1 MSGGRVIVVDD
12 HYVGPGYAV
21 RTPACEEA
29 VAVFA
34 RRMGIFLDYVYTGK
48 AAAAL
53 LDYLRKG
60 RFDKGA
66 NVLFIHTGGT
76 IELFE

>member
-1 MSGGRVIVVDD
+1 MLTAGCR
-12 HYVGPGYAV
+12 
-21 RTPACEEA
+21 EA
-29 VAVFA
+29 VELFA
-34 RRMGIFLDYVYTGK
+34 RRLGIFLDYVYTGK

-53 LDYLRKG
+53 IDYLRKG

-66 NVLFIHTGGT
+66 NVLFIHTGGN

>member
-1 MSGGRVIVVDD
+1 VV
-12 HYVGPGYAV
+12 GYALMWAGWQEV
-21 RTPACEEA
+21 VELG
-29 VAVFA
+29 A
-34 RRMGIFLDYVYTGK
+34 RRLGIFLDYVYTGK

-53 LDYLRKG
+53 IDYLRKG

-66 NVLFIHTGGT
+66 NVLFIHTGGK